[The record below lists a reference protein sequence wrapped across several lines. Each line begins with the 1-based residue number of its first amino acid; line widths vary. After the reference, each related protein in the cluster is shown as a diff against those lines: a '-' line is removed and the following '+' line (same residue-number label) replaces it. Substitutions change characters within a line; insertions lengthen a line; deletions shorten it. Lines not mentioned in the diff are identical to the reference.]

1 MRGLGE
7 SIVSGLVPGSALG
20 CVIQKS
26 DLANPE
32 VCTIS
37 HILCTLSLN
46 FSLMSSGPYSA
57 VTQHAIQVHVH
68 PG

>member
-1 MRGLGE
+1 M
-7 SIVSGLVPGSALG
+7 SGLVPGSALG
-20 CVIQKS
+20 CVIKKS
-26 DLANPE
+26 DLENPE

-46 FSLMSSGPYSA
+46 FPSMSSGPYSA
-57 VTQHAIQVHVH
+57 VTQHATQVYVH